1 MLECHYEKEPLDLR
15 LLLLR
20 LWKQGWI
27 ILLATVTGTLV
38 FGGGYYLKNVALP
51 PAQYAAMSLYEIE
64 YRLDPVAD
72 STADRGYTYINGE
85 TWNRWMTTK
94 EFLDL
99 LYDNLKGTG
108 EAQIDRETMKSYLS
122 AELLTD
128 LRMPDTIVTTPDP
141 GLSLR
146 LAAAVE
152 QSMVDF
158 AAAQNGIE
166 EICVVDPA
174 VETTSVNSARP
185 LNACILSAVLTCFL
199 TIAVLLLKELGQD
212 GLWLPAELTKRYG
225 LKAMGTEE
233 SRFLAENVKYLLGDL
248 RSIGVLPVGDADSA
262 EAVRVLREAASR
274 QVTEKVQDSAD
285 VQWLAL
291 PDIMQH
297 PEACERIRTLDGL
310 VLAVKAGPRVGK
322 RLEAVMELLD
332 TQDCHISA
340 ALLWKADEK
349 LIGRY
354 YYGHSRTG
362 V

>member
-27 ILLATVTGTLV
+27 VLLATVMGTLV
-38 FGGGYYLKNVALP
+38 FGGGYYLKNVLLP

-64 YRLDPVAD
+64 YRLDPVAN
-72 STADRGYTYINGE
+72 STVDRGYTYINAE

-99 LYDNLKGTG
+99 VYDNLEGTG

-128 LRMPDTIVTTPDP
+128 LRMPDTIVTTPDA

-152 QSMVDF
+152 ESMVDF

-166 EICVVDPA
+166 EIRVVDPA

-199 TIAVLLLKELGQD
+199 TTAVLLLKELGQD

-225 LKAMGTEE
+225 LKAMGTEQ

-248 RSIGVLPVGDADSA
+248 RSIGVLPVGDVDSG
-262 EAVRVLREAASR
+262 EAVRVLQEAAP
-274 QVTEKVQDSAD
+274 KDA
-285 VQWLAL
+285 QWLAL
-291 PDIMQH
+291 PEAMQH
-297 PEACERIRTLDGL
+297 PEICERIRTLDGL
-310 VLAVKAGPRVGK
+310 VLAVKAGPRMGK
-322 RLEAVMELLD
+322 RLEAVLELLD

-354 YYGHSRTG
+354 YCGLSRIS